1 MAALQKE
8 LDDTKEKLNSRDE
21 LKEIVKKE
29 NEAIKLRHEYEKK
42 MKQPKHI
49 MSAVC
54 EFRRYNLNHGIRSK
68 RHRLF

>member
-42 MKQPKHI
+42 WSSQ
-49 MSAVC
+49 ST
-54 EFRRYNLNHGIRSK
+54 
-68 RHRLF
+68 